1 MCSSIGRSWNLPV
14 AATGLVVLALAI
26 ALRPPPALVPA

>member
-1 MCSSIGRSWNLPV
+1 MCSSIGRSCNLPV